1 VGNWRKGERGTAD
14 PFSCSTTME
23 RGTKSSISIDLR
35 GAFFIHKF
43 VVPNV
48 LMTNW
53 LRLSTRRAHLGS
65 IDRPKP
71 IACGTVRRT
80 HRVGRQPSL
89 FSCLE
94 VPRTFDNKA
103 LLRTKPGG
111 LQCVQA
117 AQEHASSDGEL
128 GVVIVDH
135 GSRQPSSN
143 AMLVEFVELYK

>member
-1 VGNWRKGERGTAD
+1 MPGRKLEEEIGTAD
-14 PFSCSTTME
+14 PFFCSTTMDVE
-23 RGTKSSISIDLR
+23 REVRFT

-43 VVPNV
+43 VISYV

-53 LRLSTRRAHLGS
+53 LRLSIRRAHLGS
-65 IDRPKP
+65 IDWPKP
-71 IACGTVRRT
+71 IACGIVSKT
-80 HRVGRQPSL
+80 HKVSRQPSL

-94 VPRTFDNKA
+94 VPRTFNNKA
-103 LLRTKPGG
+103 LLRTKSGG
-111 LQCVQA
+111 RQCVKA
-117 AQEHASSDGEL
+117 AQEHASSGGEL